1 MRNISAILFFILTL
15 WSAVVAETIQIDGP
29 SGPLSAEMLI
39 ADGAGHAVVIIPG
52 SGPTDRNGNES
63 QHYRMLAEEL
73 AAKGVASIRIDKRGM
88 FGSAKA
94 IPDPNDVT
102 IAEYAQDA
110 RDWVERAAALAPCV
124 WIAGH
129 SEGGL
134 VALVAA
140 TMPPERLCGLILLAA
155 PGRPLGQVLR
165 EQLKSNPANAAL
177 LPEINEVI
185 TELEAGRQ
193 RDLVSISPVLHV
205 LFNAAIQPYWIDLL
219 SHDPAVI
226 ARQWNGPA
234 LVVQGDADIQVKWL
248 DAELLATGLPNGK
261 LVNLSGATH
270 TLKVDVPREPLV
282 TYTDPTLP
290 LHPELVPEIMKFLD
304 LNQPQ

>member
-1 MRNISAILFFILTL
+1 M
-15 WSAVVAETIQIDGP
+15 AETIQIDGP
-29 SGPLSAEMLI
+29 SGPLSAEML
-39 ADGAGHAVVIIPG
+39 AVDNAEHAVVIIPG
-52 SGPTDRNGNES
+52 SGPIDRDGSAS
-63 QHYRMLAEEL
+63 QNYKMLAEDL
-73 AAKGVASIRIDKRGM
+73 AMEGVASLRIDKRGM
-88 FGSAKA
+88 FGSTKA

-102 IAEYAQDA
+102 IADYAQDV
-110 RDWVERAAALAPCV
+110 RGWVNRAASLAPCV

-140 TMPPERLCGLILLAA
+140 TMPPDRLCGLILLAA
-155 PGRPLGQVLR
+155 PGRPLGQIVR

-177 LPEINEVI
+177 LPGIDEVI

-193 RDLVSISPVLHV
+193 RDLASISPVLHV
-205 LFNAAIQPYWIDLL
+205 LFNAAIQPYWIDLF
-219 SHDPAVI
+219 SHDPAMI
-226 ARQWNGPA
+226 ASQWKGPA
-234 LVVQGDADIQVKWL
+234 LVVQGDADIQIKRL

-270 TLKVDVPREPLV
+270 TLKVDVPQEPLV

-290 LHPELVPEIMKFLD
+290 LHPELVPEIMKFFD